1 MNAGG
6 RAAPDFESVRVATE
20 HYYWRPHRA
29 LSRTFQLDEYVR
41 ASVRFEH
48 PVMDL
53 GCGDGTFGS
62 ALRQRG
68 VIDTIDVGLDGSA
81 DDLRAFGEKPK
92 YGLVQA
98 NLCRLPLRSASLG
111 SIVANAV
118 LSSLVTDDEAGV
130 DQALSEVHRV
140 LQDGGLFVFTVAVPR
155 FNENLAF
162 PKVLR
167 RVGGKR
173 LLELYLRR
181 VNRRHSHTQLLEPER
196 WLEKLERARLVVEQC
211 RPFFTRRQARWYSA
225 LHLARGFPL
234 LKLLPHG
241 WVQRKVARIEAR
253 LFRSVFVKEQA
264 RSQEEKGLEAGFL
277 LWAVRKAP
285 GGAIRG
291 TR

>member
-6 RAAPDFESVRVATE
+6 RIAPDLESLRVATE

-29 LSRTFQLDEYVR
+29 LSRTFQLGEYVR
-41 ASVRFEH
+41 ANVRFEH

-53 GCGDGTFGS
+53 GCGDGAFGS
-62 ALRQRG
+62 ALQQRG
-68 VIDTIDVGLDGSA
+68 VIDAIDVGVDGSA
-81 DDLRAFGEKPK
+81 DDLRAFGETPK

-98 NLCRLPLRSASLG
+98 NLCRLPLRDASLG

-118 LSSLVTDDEAGV
+118 LSSLVSDDDAGV
-130 DQALSEVHRV
+130 DQTLSEVHRV
-140 LQDGGLFVFTVAVPR
+140 LHDGGLFVFTVALPR
-155 FNENLAF
+155 FNENLAL
-162 PKVLR
+162 PKVLQGI
-167 RVGGKR
+167 GGNR

-196 WLEKLERARLVVEQC
+196 WLEKLERARFVVEQR

-234 LKLLPHG
+234 LKLLPYG
-241 WVQRKVARIEAR
+241 WVQRTVARIEAR
-253 LFRSVFVKEQA
+253 LFRSVFLKEQA
-264 RSQEEKGLEAGFL
+264 RSQEEKGSEAGFL

-285 GGAIRG
+285 GGDVRG
-291 TR
+291 AR